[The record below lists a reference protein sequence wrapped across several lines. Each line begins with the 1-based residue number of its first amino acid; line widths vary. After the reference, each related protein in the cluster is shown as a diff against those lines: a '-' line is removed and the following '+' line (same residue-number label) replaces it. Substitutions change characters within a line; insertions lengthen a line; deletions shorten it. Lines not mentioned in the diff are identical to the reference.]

1 MVKKRPGTII
11 FLAFFKILKLVKD
24 NIASFEKWSSKIQGY
39 PISWVDAKAPV
50 GCCTRPNE
58 FFVELLVIPRS
69 DNTERFHQMVF
80 TEGLL
85 HAERSEATVR

>member
-1 MVKKRPGTII
+1 MVKKRAGTII

-24 NIASFEKWSSKIQGY
+24 NIATLEKWSSKVQRDS
-39 PISWVDAKAPV
+39 ISWVDAKAPV

-80 TEGLL
+80 TEGLV
-85 HAERSEATVR
+85 HAERSEATVI